1 MISVK
6 LNICQFC
13 GDALTGEIT
22 KFAVI
27 IESKIG
33 VLPVFTKQKFKEKGA
48 AY

>member
-6 LNICQFC
+6 VYICQFC

-22 KFAVI
+22 KFAVT
-27 IESKIG
+27 IESIIG
-33 VLPVFTKQKFKEKGA
+33 ALPVFTKQKFKEKGA